1 MLDKKIILLSSGELR
16 KFQLTKALLTAP
28 RILIMDNPFIGLDA
42 PTRELLFNLLERLT
56 RLGEL
61 QIVLVLS
68 MLDDI
73 PSFVTHV
80 VPVEEMKV
88 GEKME
93 REEYVQAFCAD
104 NQMRIQEEAGALE
117 ELQRRILDLPY
128 EHANFTSD
136 EVVKLNGVSIRY
148 DDRTILKELDWTV
161 MRGEK

>member
-16 KFQLTKALLTAP
+16 KFQLISKALLTVP

-61 QIVLVLS
+61 QIVLVLPCWMTYLHLLHTLCRS
-68 MLDDI
+68 ED
-73 PSFVTHV
+73 
-80 VPVEEMKV
+80 MKV

-93 REEYVQAFCAD
+93 REEYVQAFCAG

-117 ELQRRILDLPY
+117 ELQQRILDLPY

-148 DDRTILKELDWTV
+148 DDRTILKELV
-161 MRGEK
+161 GQ

>member
-1 MLDKKIILLSSGELR
+1 MGELR
-16 KFQLTKALLTAP
+16 KFQLTKALLTVP

-42 PTRELLFNLLERLT
+42 PTRELLFNLLDRLT

-93 REEYVQAFCAD
+93 REEYVQAFCAG
-104 NQMRIQEEAGALE
+104 NQMRI
-117 ELQRRILDLPY
+117 
-128 EHANFTSD
+128 
-136 EVVKLNGVSIRY
+136 
-148 DDRTILKELDWTV
+148 
-161 MRGEK
+161 